1 MKVFFFLV
9 VLCWCMPA
17 AAQRQK
23 MPSLLA
29 RELFSSSV
37 QTNLQKAASQPGYA
51 ARVAAQRAAYLQKQQ
66 REQFAELDFMLGS
79 YFLPDMEKAS
89 AKTLAENRQLQ
100 ENMIR
105 KWIELDFYA
114 SQHAGQ
120 LQRGVL
126 YQVRPKINYTQLI
139 PLQARLLLVGE
150 MHKQPVILEEI
161 AQMLQQLKNAYPS
174 RHIYYASEF
183 VASVLEPGETF
194 HILRSEQ
201 ELAQY
206 ALVKPLYYPLARR
219 LFFAGVK
226 VVGLENPAPLS
237 NPTDNR
243 LPFLKSQ
250 RAWEMLSPA
259 GVQKRNTYWAQ
270 IIRAIYARDPK
281 ALVVVHAGNGH
292 VNYDMLNS
300 LSGMLKDLK
309 PLVLN
314 FNIAEREAPAVERYF
329 PLPAPVRRRG
339 AEMRRG
345 NCAQPDFYIRQ
356 MTSNRAA
363 LVAGYDVGVI
373 IR

>member
-17 AAQRQK
+17 VAQRQK

-51 ARVAAQRAAYLQKQQ
+51 AQVAVQRAAYLQKHQ

-79 YFLPDMEKAS
+79 YFLPDMEQAS

-100 ENMIR
+100 EKMIR

-120 LQRGVL
+120 LQNGVL

-139 PLQARLLLVGE
+139 PLQTRLVLVGE
-150 MHKQPVILEEI
+150 SHKQPLILEEI
-161 AQMLQQLKNAYPS
+161 AQLLQQLKKAYPS
-174 RHIYYASEF
+174 RRIYYASEF
-183 VASVLEPGETF
+183 MVSALGSGESF

-201 ELAQY
+201 EVARY

-219 LFFAGVK
+219 LFFGGIK
-226 VVGLENPAPLS
+226 VVGLENPAPFS
-237 NPTDNR
+237 NPADNR

-259 GVQKRNTYWAQ
+259 GVQKRNAYWAQ
-270 IIRAIYARDPK
+270 IIRAIYASDPK
-281 ALVVVHAGNGH
+281 ALVVAHAGNGH
-292 VNYDMLNS
+292 VNYNMLNS

-329 PLPAPVRRRG
+329 PLPAPVRWRG
-339 AEMRRG
+339 AEMRHG
-345 NCAQPDFYIRQ
+345 NRAQPVYFIRQ
-356 MTSNRAA
+356 MTSKRAA